1 MEKFKKLVEALEA
14 LDSLRRLL
22 DRQSES
28 ALETKEIREPLE
40 EAAEKISAI
49 YEELTADPENAHV
62 DKKSVN

>member
-14 LDSLRRLL
+14 LDVLRRLL
-22 DRQSES
+22 DRQSET

-49 YEELTADPENAHV
+49 YEELTREPKDAQV
-62 DKKSVN
+62 DKNSVN